1 MFYLVDMST
10 HEKKISLKLPLVQI
24 VRFST
29 FLSRLSNCNY
39 ADKII
44 YFYLNV
50 KKV

>member
-10 HEKKISLKLPLVQI
+10 HEKKISLKLPLEI